1 MKWRL
6 FTLVAGLSLAGAV
19 AAGVLWARSLQFP
32 ANRAGGDV
40 LNLSTNDPRWWVISR
55 HGTLTLCRQYGRD
68 WGREFPGFDRAG
80 FKYGGLRGPNGSL
93 YNLAVPHW
101 FVVTLLA
108 MAPVGWAVSAWRRRH
123 LRRPGVCRSCGYD
136 LRGNVSGVCPE
147 CGAAASAPAAG
158 HASTAR
164 A

>member
-1 MKWRL
+1 MRWRL
-6 FTLVAGLSLAGAV
+6 FTLLAGLSLAACV
-19 AAGVLWARSLQFP
+19 AAGVLWARSMQFP

-40 LNLSTNDPRWWVISR
+40 LNFSMKDPRWWVISR
-55 HGTLTLCRQYGRD
+55 QGQVTLCRQDGRD
-68 WGREFPGFDRAG
+68 WGKKFPGFDRAG

-101 FVVTLLA
+101 FVVALLGVT
-108 MAPVGWAVSAWRRRH
+108 PVTWAAAAWRRRR

-147 CGAAASAPAAG
+147 CGSPRTG
-158 HASTAR
+158 
-164 A
+164 